1 LDIVGWLILSNH
13 LIINLIRTLAL
24 LDEEQRE
31 IIIRAIEEDQHFQ
44 FITTPEVKTEV
55 KQRLLKKKSNNDTD
69 EFFANRKDAIKQIER
84 RLFKKIRTLTIEK
97 NCNLT
102 LLVSST
108 SLKNLGEKSLVV
120 LLLCR
125 YHTQISGRQDSIHI
139 VSNNHRDVQPI
150 YRKAVQLFQQ
160 NTNLPR
166 EISNIQHI
174 HEFYIELLLHLKIE
188 REIIVFFLSV
198 SNIDIRAIDLK
209 IVEAIRALF

>member
-1 LDIVGWLILSNH
+1 MSVFKLLDAD

-31 IIIRAIEEDQHFQ
+31 ILLRAIDEDQHFQ

-55 KQRLLKKKSNNDTD
+55 NQRLLKKKSNNDTD
-69 EFFANRKDAIKQIER
+69 EFFANRKGAIKQIER
-84 RLFKKIRTLTIEK
+84 RLFKTIRTLPVEK

-102 LLVSST
+102 LLFSST

-125 YHTQISGRQDSIHI
+125 YHAQISSCQDSIHI
-139 VSNNHRDVQPI
+139 VSNNHRDVLPI

-166 EISNIQHI
+166 EISNLQHI
-174 HEFYIELLLHLKIE
+174 HEFYIELLLYLRIE

-198 SNIDIRAIDLK
+198 SNIDLKAIDSK
-209 IVEAIRALF
+209 IVETMRDLF

>member
-1 LDIVGWLILSNH
+1 MTVFKLLDAD

-31 IIIRAIEEDQHFQ
+31 ILLRAIDEDQHFQ

-55 KQRLLKKKSNNDTD
+55 NQRLLKKKSNNDTD
-69 EFFANRKDAIKQIER
+69 EFFANRKGAIKQIER
-84 RLFKKIRTLTIEK
+84 RLFKKIRTLPVEK

-102 LLVSST
+102 LLFSSI

-125 YHTQISGRQDSIHI
+125 YHAQISSCQDSIHI
-139 VSNNHRDVQPI
+139 VSNNHRDVLPI

-166 EISNIQHI
+166 EISNLQHI
-174 HEFYIELLLHLKIE
+174 HEFYIELLLYLRIE

-198 SNIDIRAIDLK
+198 SNIDLKAIDSK
-209 IVEAIRALF
+209 IVETMRDLF